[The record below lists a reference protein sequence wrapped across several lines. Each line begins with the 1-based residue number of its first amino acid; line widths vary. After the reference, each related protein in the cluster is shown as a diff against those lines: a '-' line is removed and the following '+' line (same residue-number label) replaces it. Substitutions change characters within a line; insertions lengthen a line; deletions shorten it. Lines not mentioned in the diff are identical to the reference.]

1 MKQKICPVCGLPVTE
16 RSHWH
21 IYHPEEDYT
30 ITYEAVGDDILHG
43 QAVTDHDVVLDYMD
57 NELFQSVCDELKM
70 RGTKF
75 SVVINLKHIRGVT
88 LAYKKDFANL
98 VYNWGPIFTRL
109 VIYNVHPDIY
119 SIIEGFTVICP
130 ENVEAVIV
138 DDYRDA
144 IARASVSEDNP
155 ETDGCFGQEPVYDFR
170 TASKKAF
177 LADLAQLFWID
188 MLDQPVLLPP
198 AEDDTYIF
206 FGALEEMRKDMLAK
220 KKEHQDEVERLKESY
235 ELKQKHYLI
244 QMKSLIDQHKEMITQ
259 FEKEK
264 LLLQNILKVNA
275 AEMVVAGEINTTSID
290 GLTSLIDSAAM
301 SQPLKEPLLN
311 SCKRI
316 AQTGKIENQH
326 SAGASEAEQIFLSLL
341 EQKHPG
347 LSWRDRR
354 IILWIKSDYSNSEIA
369 GLMGIST
376 RGMESIRYRL
386 HKKLA
391 LQKHQ
396 TIKSYL
402 SSLESDA

>member
-1 MKQKICPVCGLPVTE
+1 M
-16 RSHWH
+16 
-21 IYHPEEDYT
+21 
-30 ITYEAVGDDILHG
+30 
-43 QAVTDHDVVLDYMD
+43 
-57 NELFQSVCDELKM
+57 
-70 RGTKF
+70 
-75 SVVINLKHIRGVT
+75 
-88 LAYKKDFANL
+88 
-98 VYNWGPIFTRL
+98 
-109 VIYNVHPDIY
+109 
-119 SIIEGFTVICP
+119 
-130 ENVEAVIV
+130 
-138 DDYRDA
+138 
-144 IARASVSEDNP
+144 
-155 ETDGCFGQEPVYDFR
+155 
-170 TASKKAF
+170 
-177 LADLAQLFWID
+177 
-188 MLDQPVLLPP
+188 
-198 AEDDTYIF
+198 
-206 FGALEEMRKDMLAK
+206 
-220 KKEHQDEVERLKESY
+220 
-235 ELKQKHYLI
+235 KQKHYLI